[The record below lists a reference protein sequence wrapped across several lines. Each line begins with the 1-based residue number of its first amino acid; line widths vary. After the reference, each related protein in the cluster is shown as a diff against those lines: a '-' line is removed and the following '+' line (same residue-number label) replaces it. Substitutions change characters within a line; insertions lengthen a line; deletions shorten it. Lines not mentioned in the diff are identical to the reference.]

1 MTTKLQQD
9 GNVILHANA
18 SGSTITSGSV
28 VKMNNIVGIALV
40 DIADGSSGAVQ
51 IRGVFSGVPKVTGN
65 AWTVGS
71 KLVWDVSTSKFDT
84 TAASLATGDVTGC
97 AIVFEAAG
105 SSDTTGVILLTQGN
119 TTVT

>member
-1 MTTKLQQD
+1 MTTKIQQD
-9 GNVILHANA
+9 GKVIVYANS

-28 VKMNNIVGIALV
+28 VKMNNIVGIALA

-51 IRGVFSGVPKVTGN
+51 IEGVVTGVAKVTGN

-71 KLVWDVSTSKFDT
+71 KLVWDVSVSKFDT

-97 AIVFEAAG
+97 AVVFEAAASG
-105 SSDTTGVILLTQGN
+105 DTTGVIKLTPGN